1 MRLWPRNENLILE
14 SKVQKFTFPLAVCIN
29 FLRNVSRPLWL
40 GVNPFA
46 RLSNSLMLYN
56 MTLFSRNIT
65 FIHFDEKIIL
75 KSEKFSFRQILRE
88 INFCSRGSSNF
99 ACTLYAKSNKNLF
112 VGWVRFITMHIG
124 ANLPTFPV
132 NKFFPYYL
140 CPRKWHVLLLFLAT
154 KRRVNRLFLPIL
166 SPLIFLKIPYFQP
179 SRRHYKHDIK
189 GLLLQDSFQR
199 PLPQTTGCPK
209 LIGQSVEISWFFCH
223 SDFTWNQFWR
233 I

>member
-1 MRLWPRNENLILE
+1 MAKTSGKQRLTKIRNLLKIL
-14 SKVQKFTFPLAVCIN
+14 
-29 FLRNVSRPLWL
+29 VSRNFFGWERISRFSTLW
-40 GVNPFA
+40 VN
-46 RLSNSLMLYN
+46 
-56 MTLFSRNIT
+56 T
-65 FIHFDEKIIL
+65 
-75 KSEKFSFRQILRE
+75 
-88 INFCSRGSSNF
+88 
-99 ACTLYAKSNKNLF
+99 KSNKNF

-209 LIGQSVEISWFFCH
+209 LIGHSVKIRQNAITQILCEIKFQKCHFYRLWSLIWDNFAPKMCKKQPNWFHVKSEC
-223 SDFTWNQFWR
+223 
-233 I
+233 